1 MLDALYRKRQQQ
13 AMKSL
18 LKYSKYMMND
28 HFLVVL
34 IILLAMLSLEY
45 HKFLS
50 ALIVTPYVKQLI
62 ALGLSLVLSGVVLF
76 GRIAT
81 YIVEA
86 DGHYL
91 SLLQQKWYPYL
102 RKCLRTAQ
110 VVFMLP
116 SILVMI
122 IFSPLLSKIGEQHW
136 MVMTATLV
144 LLKQYDLVV
153 QFLNWQ
159 RRSKIQSYWIY
170 LLAFSTLYL
179 FFITDYDTLLLSLL
193 GILYVVLYYVSYKQA
208 ECLDFDYLIKME
220 QKRMHAVYHFM
231 QLFVDVPTFKVSVKR
246 KPYFNFL
253 LRETTDVYRYYYERL
268 FIRLDSFIGI
278 YFRLMCVAIVLQ
290 FIVTNTIMY
299 ICIIYLVSF
308 LTLIQLLPLYQSGSH
323 NVLFRLLPQSKTT
336 QKKQFIQVLQRVLVI
351 QILCIYTGA
360 VSLLFNLD
368 GLLALVGYFV
378 CIFSILPLY
387 VQKKIDK
394 M

>member
-91 SLLQQKWYPYL
+91 SLLQQKWYHYL

-110 VVFMLP
+110 VVFILP

-122 IFSPLLSKIGEQHW
+122 IFSPLLSKIGEQNW

-193 GILYVVLYYVSYKQA
+193 GILYVVLYYVSYQQA

-220 QKRMHAVYHFM
+220 QKRMHSVYRFM
-231 QLFVDVPTFKVSVKR
+231 QLFVDVPTFKVSVKL

-299 ICIIYLVSF
+299 IGIIYLVSF

-323 NVLFRLLPQSKTT
+323 NVLFKLLPQAKTT

-351 QILCIYTGA
+351 QILCIYIGS